1 MFNALHRNTP
11 TLTAIDPRGLAVRTV
26 QYHRATPA
34 DSPQPRVNRQV
45 FGASGFLLEQWDPRQ
60 FALGSAGAAT
70 QSNLY
75 SLSGETV
82 RTQNADAGRRL
93 VLCGSAG
100 QRLHSWDSRG
110 AHQAFGYDRSLRPV
124 QVSEQAQEDLSPRCV
139 ERMTYATATPAEAV
153 GNRCG
158 RLIRHADPAG
168 VLLVEAYGIDQRIIK
183 QTRRFRA
190 GIELVDWPQS
200 DEAQDLLVER
210 QAYTTTWRY
219 DALGSLLEQND
230 AKGNRQHW
238 RYGRQGW
245 SLEVA
250 LTLKNGERQ
259 VLMDQRTYNASGQI
273 VSERAGNDVT
283 KVARFS
289 EQEGRLLE
297 LKVYRKGQ
305 AAAPL
310 QQLVYEYDPVGNI
323 LSLSDLAQPTQWHSN
338 ARIDAVSR
346 YEYDTLYQLIQ
357 ASGRE
362 NSASTGGQKLP
373 AAVQFGATDQ
383 GLWRNYTQYYS
394 YDEAGNLTRLRHVP
408 SSGTGYTRDMQVAAL
423 TNRAVPAVKGQQVQW
438 DEVFDANGNQLSLDG
453 VQQAAWNVRNQLTY
467 TTQVQ
472 RENGD
477 PDGESYLY
485 DSQGLRAL
493 KVRRREARTKP
504 YTQETCYLPGLQL
517 HKQGTQRFNM
527 LDIDTGGGRVT
538 VVQWESGK
546 PSEMSTHQ
554 LRFSVL
560 DHLKSCALE
569 LDEQA
574 RLLSQE
580 HYYPYGATAW
590 WATSN
595 IVRGHHKVRR
605 YSDKERD
612 ATGLYYYGARYYAPW
627 LQRWISPDPLGDVDG
642 LNLYAMV
649 RGNPVRFRDADGT
662 QTTFGEQFQP
672 GRGDIIFGLAA
683 TITAYRSFWSKL
695 SARGDAMVAYF
706 SGAELQ
712 RWTAGLAPPVHAFA
726 AFRNA
731 NAELFSDLTQDPH
744 DPARANE
751 LKAELIEQISV
762 GVRPFYEGIVLKYS
776 GCTSTACNQQF
787 ARRFVGDLTAG
798 KYSLE
803 ATARQTIGKSLLDIQ
818 QKIVTRSSKSA
829 LETLTSS
836 HSAAV
841 IHFALDNLD
850 IGAVISKQGSKRGSE
865 HGVSATASELRWL
878 YRHRT
883 QLAGRVLFYQN
894 QQRVDAPWESNASAW
909 DRYKPRRPRGA
920 GRAAR

>member
-1 MFNALHRNTP
+1 MSNALHRNTP

-26 QYHRATPA
+26 QYHRATLA
-34 DSPQPRVNRQV
+34 HSPQPRVNRQV

-60 FALGSAGAAT
+60 FALGSTGVAA

-75 SLSGETV
+75 SLSGEAV
-82 RTQNADAGRRL
+82 RTLSADAGWRL
-93 VLCGSAG
+93 LLHGAAR

-110 AHQAFGYDRSLRPV
+110 AHQAFHYDRSLRPV
-124 QVSEQAQEDLSPRCV
+124 AVFEQSAEDSSPRCV
-139 ERMTYATATPAEAV
+139 ERMTYAPAVPAEAV
-153 GNRCG
+153 GNRCA
-158 RLIRHADPAG
+158 RLIRHTDPAG
-168 VLLVEAYGIDQRIIK
+168 VLLMEAYGIDQRVIK

-190 GIELVDWPQS
+190 DTALVDWPQS
-200 DEAQDLLVER
+200 DEAQDELVER

-219 DALGSLLEQND
+219 DALGALLEQTD
-230 AKGNRQHW
+230 AKDNRQQW
-238 RYGRQGW
+238 RYGQQGW
-245 SLEVA
+245 PAEVA
-250 LTLKNGERQ
+250 LTLKDGERQ
-259 VLMDQRTYNASGQI
+259 VLMDQRAYNAGGQI

-283 KVARFS
+283 KVARYC
-289 EQEGRLLE
+289 EQDGRLLE

-323 LSLSDLAQPTQWHSN
+323 LSLSDLVQPTQWHSN
-338 ARIDAVSR
+338 ARIDAISR
-346 YEYDTLYQLIQ
+346 YQYDTLYQLIQ

-362 NSASTGGQKLP
+362 NSANTGGQKLP
-373 AAVQFGATDQ
+373 TAVQFGATDR
-383 GLWRNYTQYYS
+383 GLWRNYTQHYA
-394 YDEAGNLTRLRHVP
+394 YDAAGNLTRLRHVP
-408 SSGTGYTRDMQVAAL
+408 SSGTGYTREMQVAAFS
-423 TNRAVPAVKGQQVQW
+423 NRAVPSVQGRQVQW
-438 DEVFDANGNQLSLDG
+438 DEAFDANGNQLSLDG
-453 VQQAAWNVRNQLTY
+453 VQQAVWDVRNQLTY

-472 RENGD
+472 REKGD
-477 PDGESYLY
+477 PDVESYLY
-485 DSQGLRAL
+485 DSQGRRAL
-493 KVRRREARTKP
+493 KVRSREARTKP
-504 YTQETCYLPGLQL
+504 YTQGTYYLPGLQV
-517 HKQGTQRFNM
+517 HKQSTQRFNV

-546 PSEMSTHQ
+546 PREMSAHQ

-595 IVRGHHKVRR
+595 SIRGDHKVRR
-605 YSDKERD
+605 YSDTERD

-627 LQRWISPDPLGDVDG
+627 LQRWISPDPMGDVDG

-649 RGNPVRFRDADGT
+649 RGNPVGFRDAGGT

-672 GRGDIIFGLAA
+672 SRGDIIFGLAA

-712 RWTAGLAPPVHAFA
+712 RWTAGLASPVRAFS

-731 NAELFSDLTQDPH
+731 NADLFRDLTQNPD
-744 DPARANE
+744 DPAKANE
-751 LKAELIEQISV
+751 LKAELIEQLSV

-787 ARRFVGDLTAG
+787 ARKFVSDLGAG
-798 KYSLE
+798 KYSLV
-803 ATARQTIGKSLLDIQ
+803 ATAHQYIGTDLLTIQ

-829 LETLTSS
+829 LETLTSL

-841 IHFALDNLD
+841 VHFALDNLD
-850 IGAVISKQGSKRGSE
+850 IGAVISKQ
-865 HGVSATASELRWL
+865 GVSATASELRWL

-883 QLAGRVLFYQN
+883 QLAGRVRFYQN

-909 DRYKPRRPRGA
+909 RRYTPRRPGVS